1 MNAREEIK
9 IFWEGPFRI
18 DYILDNKIGKPYEV
32 RANSQGLYQIYG
44 SHPLYGSNVLVY
56 IGRTK
61 NKNGFKSRL
70 KNRWVVDNG
79 SDTENVQIYLGTIF
93 SDITQDYSNEEIN
106 NIIDKS
112 EVLLINAMKPAY
124 NSSNIQSAN
133 EDFIEENFI
142 LHNEG
147 NYRNI
152 YPVLDS
158 KYFWKPYKNFAIVNE
173 LAKSYNI
180 KKIDDKE
187 EYYGFRI
194 NEIDGFDV
202 SLNYTL
208 WFGVQYEEWNKS
220 KIALE
225 FQIIPEDE
233 NITEQIKL
241 LKIKELK
248 YMKFDNEEE
257 EDYFQIKFTKD
268 FFELE
273 SDNLKEAFKIKVNE
287 IINLIKF

>member
-1 MNAREEIK
+1 MQIVEEIK
-9 IFWEGPFRI
+9 IFWEGPFNIEEIIEDRI
-18 DYILDNKIGKPYEV
+18 DTKYNVTAKNK
-32 RANSQGLYQIYG
+32 GLYQVYG
-44 SHPLYGSNVLVY
+44 SHPLYGDGVLVY

-61 NKNGFKSRL
+61 YSFKSRL
-70 KNRWVVDNG
+70 KDRWVIEHD
-79 SDTENVQIYLGTIF
+79 SDAENVQIYLGTIF
-93 SDITQDYSNEEIN
+93 SDRIKIEDK
-106 NIIDKS
+106 NIDKMIEKS

-133 EDFIEENFI
+133 KDFIKDNFI

-173 LAKSYNI
+173 LADLYNI
-180 KKIDDKE
+180 KEIVDED
-187 EYYGFRI
+187 EYYGFYL
-194 NEIDGFDV
+194 NEIDEFYV

-220 KIALE
+220 NIPLE
-225 FQIIPEDE
+225 LQIIPENE
-233 NITEQIKL
+233 NIKEQIKS

-248 YMKFDNEEE
+248 YIEFDNKGEIN
-257 EDYFQIKFTKD
+257 YFQIEFPKD

-287 IINLIKF
+287 IIKLIKL

>member
-1 MNAREEIK
+1 MGIEEIK
-9 IFWEGPFRI
+9 FFWEGPFNI
-18 DYILDNKIGKPYEV
+18 NDILENKIDKSYSV
-32 RANSQGLYQIYG
+32 KANDIGLYQVYG
-44 SHPLYGSNVLVY
+44 THPLYGSNVLVY

-70 KNRWVVDNG
+70 KDRWVIDNG

-93 SDITQDYSNEEIN
+93 SDINQNYSDKDLDNL
-106 NIIDKS
+106 IDKS

-124 NSSNIQSAN
+124 NSSNVQSAN
-133 EDFIEENFI
+133 EDFIKDNFI

-147 NYRNI
+147 NYRSL

-173 LAKSYNI
+173 LADLYNI
-180 KKIDDKE
+180 KKINDED
-187 EYYGFRI
+187 EYYGFSLD
-194 NEIDGFDV
+194 EIDEFELG
-202 SLNYTL
+202 LNYTL

-225 FQIIPEDE
+225 LQIIPEDE
-233 NITEQIKL
+233 NVAKQIKS

-248 YMKFDNEEE
+248 YIEFDNEEE
-257 EDYFQIKFTKD
+257 ANYFQIEFTKD

-273 SDNLKEAFKIKVNE
+273 SDSLKEAFKIKVNG
-287 IINLIKF
+287 IIDHIRV

>member
-1 MNAREEIK
+1 VQIEEIK
-9 IFWEGPFRI
+9 IFWEGPFKINDILEDKI
-18 DYILDNKIGKPYEV
+18 DKSYSV
-32 RANSQGLYQIYG
+32 SANDMGLYQVYG
-44 SHPLYGSNVLVY
+44 THPLYGSNVLVY

-61 NKNGFKSRL
+61 NKKGFKSRL
-70 KNRWVVDNG
+70 KDRWVVENG

-93 SDITQDYSNEEIN
+93 SDNEKIEAK
-106 NIIDKS
+106 NIDKMIEKS

-133 EDFIEENFI
+133 EDFIKDNFI

-158 KYFWKPYKNFAIVNE
+158 KYFWQPYKNFAIVNE
-173 LAKSYNI
+173 LADLYNI
-180 KKIDDKE
+180 KKINDED
-187 EYYGFRI
+187 EYYGFSL
-194 NEIDGFDV
+194 NDIDEFDENP
-202 SLNYTL
+202 NYTL

-225 FQIIPEDE
+225 LQIIPVDE
-233 NITEQIKL
+233 NIAKRIKS
-241 LKIKELK
+241 LKIKEFK
-248 YMKFDNEEE
+248 YIQYDNEEQE
-257 EDYFQIKFTKD
+257 NYFQIEFTKD
-268 FFELE
+268 FFKLE